1 MFRFNLAQL
10 QAALGFLTRL
20 PLDTKKASAGGGGGP
35 LALALAA
42 GLVGLAASLAAWLF
56 HWLAGPVAGA
66 LLGGVLVP
74 VSLWWLTRGRGLQA
88 LLAVARG
95 GDGED
100 ESGSHA
106 DEFLLRST
114 GFQAALLLKL
124 VCAGLLIGAGA
135 GLWFFVAWMVTGAV
149 FADELAASLASRREQ
164 SLLRGGH
171 WPAAAIAVV
180 VAGGLLGQFVGALFV
195 LVLAWL
201 AVPVVRRWLGAHV
214 DLRGVAFAWLFA
226 EATETAVL
234 LLATLLVFAS

>member
-20 PLDTKKASAGGGGGP
+20 PLAPKKAPADGEGGP

-42 GLVGLAASLAAWLF
+42 GLVGLVAALAAWLF
-56 HWLAGPVAGA
+56 RWLAGDVAGA

-74 VSLWWLTRGRGLQA
+74 VFLWWLTRARGLQA

-95 GDGED
+95 GEDGETAPRLD
-100 ESGSHA
+100 EY
-106 DEFLLRST
+106 LLRTT

-124 VCAGLLIGAGA
+124 LCTGLLIGAGA
-135 GLWFFVAWMVTGAV
+135 TLWLLVAWMVTGAV
-149 FADELAASLASRREQ
+149 FADELGATLAARREQ
-164 SLLRGGH
+164 SLLRGGQ
-171 WPAAAIAVV
+171 WPAAAVV
-180 VAGGLLGQFVGALFV
+180 VILAGGLLGQFVGALLV

-201 AVPVVRRWLGAHV
+201 AVPVVRRWLTARV
-214 DLRGVAFAWLFA
+214 ELRGVAFAWLFA

-234 LLATLLVFAS
+234 LLATLLVFAR